1 MDSDKGKG
9 KENAPAPISTDPE
22 NTPSKPLE
30 APYFLSRVTASASG
44 LTRSA
49 LTAPNASE
57 TTAAAALSSSAK
69 GTSSSAGTGSG
80 SAGSAYADSSKIAQC
95 HPSQSAGSGSGT
107 SFRTGH
113 SDEHAVQSEK
123 EFSAFLDGIDSFQP
137 SESSVTGYG
146 ISIGKGEDES
156 TSNALAE
163 AWTKA
168 QSPARMNPP
177 PSHFLQRTTVAEQE
191 SRDGEDVLA
200 LLSSAPPNS
209 HEQFEAPEPGTEEQ
223 EYDWGLS
230 AEQKTELRAMTKNL
244 FGLTPAEPHTGIVDA
259 EHPLNLIPQS
269 QSVDLEA
276 WREQWEGV
284 LTRYTDEVWGELLPL
299 VREARRE
306 VEEMRDAGGDGGTEK
321 SVALRRLGAI
331 LGHLQGR

>member
-1 MDSDKGKG
+1 MDSEKGKG
-9 KENAPAPISTDPE
+9 KASAPPSKDPENAPSKPPE
-22 NTPSKPLE
+22 NLSL
-30 APYFLSRVTASASG
+30 LSRVTASASG

-57 TTAAAALSSSAK
+57 ITAAAAFSSSAK
-69 GTSSSAGTGSG
+69 GTSSRAGTGSG
-80 SAGSAYADSSKIAQC
+80 SSGSAYADSSKSAQL
-95 HPSQSAGSGSGT
+95 HPSQSAGPGSGT
-107 SFRTGH
+107 SFRAGH

-137 SESSVTGYG
+137 SESPVTGYD
-146 ISIGKGEDES
+146 ISIGKDENES

-177 PSHFLQRTTVAEQE
+177 SSRLFQHTTVMEQE
-191 SRDGEDVLA
+191 SRDGEDVLG
-200 LLSSAPPNS
+200 LLSSAPSNS

-230 AEQKTELRAMTKNL
+230 AEQKTELRAMTKKL
-244 FGLTPAEPHTGIVDA
+244 VGFAPAEQHTDIVDA
-259 EHPLNLIPQS
+259 GHSLNLIPQT
-269 QSVDLEA
+269 QSVDLLA

-284 LTRYTDEVWGELLPL
+284 LTRYTNEVWGGLLPL

-306 VEEMRDAGGDGGTEK
+306 VEEMRDRSGDGGTEK